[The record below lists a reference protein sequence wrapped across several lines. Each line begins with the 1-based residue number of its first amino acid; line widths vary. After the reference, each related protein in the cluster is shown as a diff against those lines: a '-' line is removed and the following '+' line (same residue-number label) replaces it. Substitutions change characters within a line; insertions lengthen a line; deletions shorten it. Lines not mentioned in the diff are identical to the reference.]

1 MKKAIITL
9 LICVTGMQTS
19 NAQSWWNSKKV
30 KGNGNLI
37 KEKRNVE
44 GFEAISLEGSF
55 DVKLVSGN
63 VGEITVAA
71 EENLLP
77 YIETYVRRNNLILK
91 FKDNTNI
98 RATEDITIVVPF
110 NSLDAISLG
119 GSGNIESFKA
129 ITSNSIAI
137 SIGGSGN
144 IKAIVDAK
152 EISTAIGGSG
162 NIILKGK
169 TETLDCAIAGSG
181 NIKAYDLET
190 DKVNASIAGSG
201 DILTYV
207 NKILKASVIGSGS
220 IYYKGK
226 PEKIDSN
233 SLGSGD
239 VINRN

>member
-1 MKKAIITL
+1 MKKVILTL
-9 LICVTGMQTS
+9 LICITVIQTN

-30 KGNGNLI
+30 KGNGNLVT
-37 KEKRNVE
+37 EKRNVE
-44 GFEAISLEGSF
+44 NFEAISLEGSF
-55 DVKLVSGN
+55 DVQLVSGN
-63 VGEITVAA
+63 IGEISIAA

-98 RATEDITIVVPF
+98 RSTKNITIVVPF
-110 NSLDAISLG
+110 DSLEAISLG
-119 GSGNIESFKA
+119 GSGDIESIKV
-129 ITSNSIAI
+129 IKSNTLAI

-144 IKAIVDAK
+144 IKALVDTR
-152 EISTAIGGSG
+152 EVSTAIGGSG

-181 NIKAYDLET
+181 NIKAYELET

-201 DILTYV
+201 DISTYV
-207 NKILKASVIGSGS
+207 NRILKANVIGSGS
-220 IYYKGK
+220 IYYKGN
-226 PEKIDSN
+226 PDKIDTN

>member
-1 MKKAIITL
+1 MNKVIILL
-9 LICVTGMQTS
+9 LISFVGIQTN
-19 NAQSWWNSKKV
+19 NAQSWWNAKKV
-30 KGNGNLI
+30 KGNGNLVT
-37 KEKRNVE
+37 EKRNVE
-44 GFEAISLEGSF
+44 NFEAISLEGSF

-63 VGEITVAA
+63 VGEISVAA

-98 RATEDITIVVPF
+98 RTTEDITIVVPF
-110 NSLDAISLG
+110 DSLEAISLG

-129 ITSNSIAI
+129 ITSNAVAI

-144 IKAIVDAK
+144 IKAMIDAR

-190 DKVNASIAGSG
+190 DNVNASIAGSG